1 MSRFLADTTF
11 ASAEDH
17 AHCRA
22 AIRQGSRTFYAA
34 SLILPPSIRRP
45 AYGLYAFCRLSD
57 DAIDLGGGS
66 PDALGRLQ
74 ARLARACDGRPLPF
88 PADRAM
94 ADLMRTYAIPREVPV
109 ALLEGLGWDT
119 EERRYET
126 LDDLLAY
133 ATRVAGT
140 VGIMM
145 TLLMGVR
152 EPEALA
158 RACDLGCAMQLT
170 NLARDVGEDA
180 RAGRLYLPHTWLREQ
195 GIDPAKFLAN
205 PVADEAV
212 KAVVARLLAEADG
225 LYARAQAG
233 IARLPLAC
241 RPAIYAA
248 ALIYSEIGRALE
260 VLSLDSVGHRARV
273 SGRRKIELLARA
285 FAVAPMLSTSA
296 TMSCLPQAAFL
307 LDAVVRSPAP
317 VPRATGS
324 VIGPLELGTR
334 FIRVLDMF
342 ERLERAGEF
351 GD

>member
-1 MSRFLADTTF
+1 MF

-17 AHCRA
+17 ASCRA

-66 PDALGRLQ
+66 PDALERLR

-94 ADLMRTYAIPREVPV
+94 ADLLRAYAIPREVPE

-119 EERRYET
+119 EGRRYET
-126 LDDLLAY
+126 LDDLVAY

-170 NLARDVGEDA
+170 NIARDVGEDA
-180 RAGRLYLPHTWLREQ
+180 RARRLYLPLAWLREH
-195 GIDPAKFLAN
+195 GIDPARFVAH

-212 KAVVARLLAEADG
+212 KSVIARLLTEADD

-233 IARLPLAC
+233 IARLPLTC

-248 ALIYSEIGRALE
+248 ALIYAEIGRALE

-273 SGRRKIELLARA
+273 SGPRKIELLARA
-285 FAVAPMLSTSA
+285 FAVAPMLTSGSA
-296 TMSCLPQAAFL
+296 APSLPQATFL
-307 LDAVVRSPAP
+307 LDAVARSPAP
-317 VPRATGS
+317 LPRTTGS
-324 VIGPLELGTR
+324 VLGTLDLGTR
-334 FIRVLDMF
+334 FIRVLEMF